1 MNSIFVNLTNYVL
14 SFTLP
19 QTKEYVSPVIRSHFF
34 TVKLSPFVTIASHVN
49 PFSIVLCLPIQKISI
64 CDNC

>member
-14 SFTLP
+14 SFSLP
-19 QTKEYVSPVIRSHFF
+19 QTKEYVSPDPTFS
-34 TVKLSPFVTIASHVN
+34 VKLSPFVTIASHVC